1 MKKLTKNSRLLL
13 ALTALVCAA
22 ALLLAINSQHLLI
35 TKLWPR
41 QISPQAPV
49 NLTAIPLGTINKPI
63 QITRTGSLE
72 SAVAVPIHAA
82 FSGHPSEI
90 YVTEGQ
96 AIKAG
101 QPLLKLQP
109 SASAAAQPAAIPS
122 QQLQANY
129 DNALKEYERY
139 QKLYEIGAIP
149 RRQMESI
156 TAKLQEAKER
166 LAAAETQSAGGGI
179 TGPATITAPID
190 GIVTGLA
197 AAPAKEVQAGQLLL
211 SLGSGQEVGAV
222 VQLEQKDLYLVQLG
236 TPVIVEAAQQ
246 TIVGQVSSIYP
257 QVEAKQNPVF
267 LAHIKLAS
275 KPAESLKA
283 GMSATIHINTGET
296 AVVPA
301 VPTASILQDSQ
312 GQTYI
317 YLAVNGK
324 AVLQQISIGKTMG
337 DFTEITSSLPEESLI
352 ITSSLDGLRDGDTI
366 TVIQH
371 QY

>member
-1 MKKLTKNSRLLL
+1 MKKLTRNSRLLL
-13 ALTALVCAA
+13 ALTALVCTA
-22 ALLLAINSQHLLI
+22 ALLLAVSSKQLP
-35 TKLWPR
+35 TGLWPR

-63 QITRTGSLE
+63 QVTRTGSLE
-72 SAVAVPIHAA
+72 SAASVPIHAA
-82 FSGHPSEI
+82 FSGHPSEV

-109 SASAAAQPAAIPS
+109 SPSAVTQQAAVPS
-122 QQLQANY
+122 QQLQTNY
-129 DNALKEYERY
+129 DNALKEYDRY

-166 LAAAETQSAGGGI
+166 LAAAGTQSAGGSI

-236 TPVIVEAAQQ
+236 TPVIIEAAQQ
-246 TIVGQVSSIYP
+246 TIVGQVASIYP
-257 QVEAKQNPVF
+257 QVAAKQNPVF

-283 GMSATIHINTGET
+283 GMPATIHINTGET

-324 AVLQQISIGKTMG
+324 AVLQQISVGKTMD
-337 DFTEITSSLPEESLI
+337 DFTEITSGLPAESLI
-352 ITSSLDGLRDGDTI
+352 ITSSLDSLRDGDTI

-371 QY
+371 Q

>member
-13 ALTALVCAA
+13 ALTVLVCAA
-22 ALLLAINSQHLLI
+22 ALLLAVSSKQLP
-35 TKLWPR
+35 TGLWPR

-63 QITRTGSLE
+63 QVTRTGSLE
-72 SAVAVPIHAA
+72 SAASVPIHAA

-109 SASAAAQPAAIPS
+109 SPSAVTQQAATVPS
-122 QQLQANY
+122 RQLQTNY
-129 DNALKEYERY
+129 DNALKEYDRY

-166 LAAAETQSAGGGI
+166 LAAAGTQSAGSI

-246 TIVGQVSSIYP
+246 TIVGQVASIYP

-283 GMSATIHINTGET
+283 GIPATIHINTGET

-324 AVLQQISIGKTMG
+324 AVLQQISVGKTMD
-337 DFTEITSSLPEESLI
+337 DFTEITSSLPAESLV

-371 QY
+371 Q

>member
-1 MKKLTKNSRLLL
+1 MKMLTKNSRLLL
-13 ALTALVCAA
+13 ALTVLVCAA
-22 ALLLAINSQHLLI
+22 ALLLAVSSKQLP
-35 TKLWPR
+35 TELWPR

-63 QITRTGSLE
+63 QVTRTGSLE
-72 SAVAVPIHAA
+72 SAASVPIHAA

-96 AIKAG
+96 TIKAG

-109 SASAAAQPAAIPS
+109 SPSAVTQQAAVPS
-122 QQLQANY
+122 QQLQTNY
-129 DNALKEYERY
+129 DNALKEYDRY

-166 LAAAETQSAGGGI
+166 LAATGTQSAGSI
-179 TGPATITAPID
+179 TGPTTITAPID

-246 TIVGQVSSIYP
+246 TIVGQVASIYP

-283 GMSATIHINTGET
+283 GMPATIHINTGET

-312 GQTYI
+312 GQTYV

-324 AVLQQISIGKTMG
+324 AVLQQISVGKTMD
-337 DFTEITSSLPEESLI
+337 DFTEITSSLPAESLVI
-352 ITSSLDGLRDGDTI
+352 ISSLDSLRDGDTI

-371 QY
+371 Q